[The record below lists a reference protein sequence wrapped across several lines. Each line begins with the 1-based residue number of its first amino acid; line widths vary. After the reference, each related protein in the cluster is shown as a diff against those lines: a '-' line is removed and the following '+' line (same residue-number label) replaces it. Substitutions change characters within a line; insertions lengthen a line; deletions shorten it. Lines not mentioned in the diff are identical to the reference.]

1 MFHSFWSEIAGLI
14 KKNLALAVRE
24 TIPSLMFSKSF
35 TIEKI
40 EIADTATTYSKL
52 TVTKS
57 FLITKES
64 VAQLLEI
71 LWKVRV
77 SLKKCCHKKLKCI
90 HIKKQHNKQNNNNE
104 RLRKRNVKTFK
115 KTDEYWHIHCKFL
128 ILIMRKINSKQAR
141 IYLFWVKK
149 VYLSQ

>member
-1 MFHSFWSEIAGLI
+1 MI

-35 TIEKI
+35 AIEKI

-57 FLITKES
+57 FLTKKES

-71 LWKVRV
+71 LWKVWV
-77 SLKKCCHKKLKCI
+77 SLKTCCHKKLKCI
-90 HIKKQHNKQNNNNE
+90 HTKKQHNKQNNNNE
-104 RLRKRNVKTFK
+104 RLHKRNVKAFK
-115 KTDEYWHIHCKFL
+115 KTEKYGHIHCKFL

-141 IYLFWVKK
+141 IYLF
-149 VYLSQ
+149 

>member
-1 MFHSFWSEIAGLI
+1 MFHSFRSKIAGLI

-24 TIPSLMFSKSF
+24 TVPPLMFSESF

-40 EIADTATTYSKL
+40 EIADTASTYSKL

-71 LWKVRV
+71 LWKVWV

-115 KTDEYWHIHCKFL
+115 KTDIYTA
-128 ILIMRKINSKQAR
+128 NS
-141 IYLFWVKK
+141 
-149 VYLSQ
+149 